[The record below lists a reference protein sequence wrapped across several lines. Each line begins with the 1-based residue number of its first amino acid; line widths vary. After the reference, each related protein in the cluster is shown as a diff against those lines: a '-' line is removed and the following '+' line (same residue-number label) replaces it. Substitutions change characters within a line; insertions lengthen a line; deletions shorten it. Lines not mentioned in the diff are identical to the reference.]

1 MLYIFNR
8 RELCV
13 TFSQEEYW
21 RILDILKQN
30 SIPYTVR
37 ILQSGS
43 LTRRDFN
50 SRKLDGERGV
60 YVHKNDLER
69 ARALIGRAGARD

>member
-1 MLYIFNR
+1 MLHIFNR

-13 TFSQEEYW
+13 TFSQQEYW

-37 ILQSGS
+37 ILQQNGPDFTS
-43 LTRRDFN
+43 RDYPG
-50 SRKLDGERGV
+50 GERGV

-69 ARALIGRAGARD
+69 ARALIGRAGARY